1 MIFILLARRL
11 RLGELIWDFSK
22 DLQLLSSEV
31 GLVPNTEAQVLS
43 TSTTLTSLLELLP
56 IHPETELAQGPINQ
70 GISGGHLANVFAAD
84 IFGVTTGWRC
94 YWHLEA
100 NMLLNDQCSGQR
112 LQ

>member
-43 TSTTLTSLLELLP
+43 TSTTLLASWNYYQSTQREN
-56 IHPETELAQGPINQ
+56 LAQGPINQ
-70 GISGGHLANVFAAD
+70 GIL
-84 IFGVTTGWRC
+84 
-94 YWHLEA
+94 
-100 NMLLNDQCSGQR
+100 SGQTSGNVC
-112 LQ
+112 

>member
-43 TSTTLTSLLELLP
+43 TSTTL
-56 IHPETELAQGPINQ
+56 LASWNYYQSTQRENLAPGPINQ
-70 GISGGHLANVFAAD
+70 GIL
-84 IFGVTTGWRC
+84 
-94 YWHLEA
+94 
-100 NMLLNDQCSGQR
+100 SGQTSGNVC
-112 LQ
+112 